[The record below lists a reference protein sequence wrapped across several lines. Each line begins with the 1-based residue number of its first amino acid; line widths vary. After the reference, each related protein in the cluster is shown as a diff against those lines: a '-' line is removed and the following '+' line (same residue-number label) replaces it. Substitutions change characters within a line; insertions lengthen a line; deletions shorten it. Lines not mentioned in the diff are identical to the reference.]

1 MIWRT
6 IVGRVLIVQSVKS
19 YKSNTKYTT
28 YGAEMDYPSGSH
40 EFISLDLCV
49 MFGESLSCCTFS
61 FGHCVVCPSSFGHCV
76 VCPSSFGH
84 CVVCPSFG
92 HCVVCPS
99 SFGHCVV
106 CPSSFSHCVVCPSSI
121 YGVCLPL
128 WYLQTLL
135 ADIDLIKTTFK
146 WLFLHSSFCH
156 DRYNTAN
163 INGFAELSLFSH
175 HVNEIWPCS
184 TLCCVK

>member
-40 EFISLDLCV
+40 EFTSLDLCV
-49 MFGESLSCCTFS
+49 MFGESLSCCTF
-61 FGHCVVCPSSFGHCV
+61 
-76 VCPSSFGH
+76 
-84 CVVCPSFG
+84 SFG

>member
-19 YKSNTKYTT
+19 YKSNTKCTT

-40 EFISLDLCV
+40 EFTSLDLCV

-61 FGHCVVCPSSFGHCV
+61 VGHCVVCPSSFGHCV

-84 CVVCPSFG
+84 CVVCPST
-92 HCVVCPS
+92 
-99 SFGHCVV
+99 
-106 CPSSFSHCVVCPSSI
+106 I
-121 YGVCLPL
+121 YDVYLPL

-135 ADIDLIKTTFK
+135 VDIDLIKTTFK

-156 DRYNTAN
+156 NRYNTAN

-175 HVNEIWPCS
+175 HVNENWLAVHCY
-184 TLCCVK
+184 VK

>member
-40 EFISLDLCV
+40 EFTSLDLCV
-49 MFGESLSCCTFS
+49 MFGESLSCCTF
-61 FGHCVVCPSSFGHCV
+61 
-76 VCPSSFGH
+76 
-84 CVVCPSFG
+84 SFG

-163 INGFAELSLFSH
+163 INGFTELSLFSH

>member
-49 MFGESLSCCTFS
+49 MFGESLSCCTF
-61 FGHCVVCPSSFGHCV
+61 
-76 VCPSSFGH
+76 
-84 CVVCPSFG
+84 SFG

>member
-40 EFISLDLCV
+40 EFTSLDLCV

-76 VCPSSFGH
+76 VCPSSFI
-84 CVVCPSFG
+84 
-92 HCVVCPS
+92 
-99 SFGHCVV
+99 
-106 CPSSFSHCVVCPSSI
+106 HCVVCPSSI

>member
-84 CVVCPSFG
+84 CVVCPS
-92 HCVVCPS
+92 
-99 SFGHCVV
+99 
-106 CPSSFSHCVVCPSSI
+106 SI